1 MTQLLSEKERER
13 FRAHQLLSKEK
24 SGKTVANILEKDVKW
39 VRRQERRFDE
49 LGNFKDRSRS
59 GQPKKLDSRDTA
71 RLVKQVKGKERKS
84 TRKMVSS
91 FKTKDKKSV
100 GRETIRKTLKTSG
113 LYPHKKRKV
122 TLLTGRQKKK
132 ESSLQKIIF
141 VMIGPILPFGMK
153 LNLS

>member
-13 FRAHQLLSKEK
+13 FRAHQLLSKGK
-24 SGKTVANILEKDVKW
+24 SEKTVANILKKDVKW
-39 VRRQERRFDE
+39 VCRQERRFEE
-49 LGNFKDRSRS
+49 LGNFKDKPRS
-59 GQPKKLDSRDTA
+59 GQPMKLDYRDTA
-71 RLVKQVKGKERKS
+71 LLMKQVKGKERKS
-84 TRKMVSS
+84 TRKMASS

-122 TLLTGRQKKK
+122 TLLTDRQKKK
-132 ESSLQKIIF
+132 ESSLRINIF
-141 VMIGPILPFGMK
+141 IMIGPILPFGMK